1 MHLVILQQTCIY
13 CKHAFLLL
21 FWMLFLVLI
30 AFDFLLY
37 DLYVWLASS
46 AALRR
51 MPSHTVLHTACHLQW
66 RTSCL
71 LSLTALTLCPS
82 AFPLTAYCVESPR
95 DVSLSLYLTRIHFIW
110 LRSFFIIMKPIH
122 TFLCHTEN
130 WAVDIVGGY
139 CMATENLDGSA
150 PSLNKWDSFR
160 WL

>member
-1 MHLVILQQTCIY
+1 MHLLQCVSSFVLDAVFGAD
-13 CKHAFLLL
+13 C
-21 FWMLFLVLI
+21 FWFPP
-30 AFDFLLY
+30 
-37 DLYVWLASS
+37 VWLVRMAGQQCCPAQNAFTYS
-46 AALRR
+46 AA
-51 MPSHTVLHTACHLQW
+51 HACHLQW